1 MITKYY
7 QYNIL
12 KSVMCDEYTN
22 TQTLFQVTI
31 ARNVIF
37 FYSNP
42 RSKDSAREFLSTSY
56 GKFTMIFLELS
67 ISRVFF
73 GTLHFS
79 VFYLYFIS
87 FQCNFNIDI
96 LDKEVDMDAINA
108 EVIGPSGPVYLNFDL
123 GPNGGRGSFQVS
135 FSFG

>member
-1 MITKYY
+1 
-7 QYNIL
+7 
-12 KSVMCDEYTN
+12 
-22 TQTLFQVTI
+22 
-31 ARNVIF
+31 
-37 FYSNP
+37 
-42 RSKDSAREFLSTSY
+42 
-56 GKFTMIFLELS
+56 MIFLELS

-73 GTLHFS
+73 WNTS
-79 VFYLYFIS
+79 LYFTFIL